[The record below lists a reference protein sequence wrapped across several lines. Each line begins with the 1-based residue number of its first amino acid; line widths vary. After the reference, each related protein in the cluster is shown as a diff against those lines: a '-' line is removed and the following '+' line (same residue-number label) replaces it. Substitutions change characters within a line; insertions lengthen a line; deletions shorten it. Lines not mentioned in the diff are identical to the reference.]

1 MKLNVS
7 HYDETDKIAFI
18 CKNEKRMYKDIET
31 FYHCYQRPLDRGVI
45 FYSRSDHLLYFTIY
59 CIKAARYKISPLK
72 LVQMQDHIHH
82 SIIEKEARQLGSF
95 LKDVT
100 STFTR
105 EYNHAW
111 GRKGLLFER
120 PFGRA
125 PKYKDKSIRSNLTYL
140 DNNPVERHLV
150 DYAEQYRWNYLAYAN
165 SNHPFSEKIVL
176 RYASMPLRRALKA
189 VEDRHKRGKYLTC
202 KIIQNLF
209 RSLPS
214 NKECEQLTDFIIST
228 YSIID
233 HAASVSYFK
242 SYKDELTA
250 AHATTGSEHDLKET
264 FNGKSDRYYNAM
276 TKILLDAKEV
286 KDIHEVYTM
295 SIEQKRRCFDLLKR
309 KTVAPWR
316 QITSFL
322 HYPVEE

>member
-1 MKLNVS
+1 MMKRINLI
-7 HYDETDKIAFI
+7 YFAKIKADMI
-18 CKNEKRMYKDIET
+18 DTNGI
-31 FYHCYQRPLDRGVI
+31 FYHCYHRALDHGVI
-45 FYSRSDHLLYFTIY
+45 FYSVSDYLMYFTIY
-59 CIKAARYKISPLK
+59 CIRAVKYKVSVLK
-72 LVQMQDHIHH
+72 IVQMPDHLHH
-82 SIIEKEARQLGSF
+82 ALFECGHNQVSSF
-95 LKDVT
+95 LNDVD

-105 EYNHAW
+105 EYNHTW
-111 GRKGLLFER
+111 GRKGYLFER

>member
-111 GRKGLLFER
+111 GRKGYLFER